1 MKNAITTTENSI
13 SKEEV
18 QSNVIN
24 YFKANSL
31 DSRLSDVQKDHF
43 LQICL
48 IQGFNPLLK
57 EVYAVPIKNNRT
69 GKTDMN
75 IVVAYEQYLKRAEQN
90 PNYEGFSLEYG
101 TYDVNTKCYDWIE
114 CIVYRGDRKMP
125 TKARAL
131 YHEYKQS
138 FGLWTSKPVVMLE
151 KVAISRA
158 FRWAFP
164 TDFKG
169 MPYTQD
175 EMPQTEDIPHKEVN
189 EDKEV
194 LNQLNSKEVVEV
206 VEKPLKEDL
215 TEITCDQIYKETRQV
230 VTPFY
235 KNGSKENQTVIS
247 EYMDKLKACTKVDF
261 SRKLQNELY
270 DKLK

>member
-1 MKNAITTTENSI
+1 MSNLETVKESGLI

-18 QSNVIN
+18 QNNVIN

-31 DSRLSDVQKDHF
+31 DSRLSEVQKDHF

-48 IQGFNPLLK
+48 LQGFNPLLK
-57 EVYAVPIKNNRT
+57 EVYAVPLKNNRT

-90 PNYEGFSLEYG
+90 HNYEGFSLEYG
-101 TYDVNTKCYDWIE
+101 TYDINTRCYDWIE
-114 CIVYRGDRKMP
+114 CIVYRSDRKMP

-131 YHEYKQS
+131 YHEYKQN
-138 FGLWTSKPVVMLE
+138 FGLWNSKPVVMLE

-169 MPYTQD
+169 MPYTSE
-175 EMPQTEDIPHKEVN
+175 EMPQAEYIEHKEVSN
-189 EDKEV
+189 DKEI
-194 LNQLNSKEVVEV
+194 LNQLEVNEQP
-206 VEKPLKEDL
+206 KTMQQDL
-215 TEITCDQIYKETRQV
+215 TDETIEGIETITREAIKPIYGTLTEDWQKWTEENVIKFKGEIKTLKQAKDLQKFIYK
-230 VTPFY
+230 
-235 KNGSKENQTVIS
+235 N
-247 EYMDKLKACTKVDF
+247 LKIK
-261 SRKLQNELY
+261 
-270 DKLK
+270 